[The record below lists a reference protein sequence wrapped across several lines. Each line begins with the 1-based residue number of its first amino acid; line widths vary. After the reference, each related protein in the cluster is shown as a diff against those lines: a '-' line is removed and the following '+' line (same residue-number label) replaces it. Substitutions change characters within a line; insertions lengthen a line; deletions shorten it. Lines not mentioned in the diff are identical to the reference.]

1 MSKESEQKVAADLI
15 QAALLRVTSPRPL
28 PAPELV
34 GRAPLALQRA
44 GLDAAPV
51 EPHILTRVEQSASLR
66 ASVVLLEEAASDGPP
81 MTEAEIVAEVRHVHQ
96 QRAEQ
101 AEAEAKEHSE
111 EQDKG
116 EEKNEEKNEKK
127 KDPYSLD

>member
-1 MSKESEQKVAADLI
+1 MSKESEEKVAADLV

-34 GRAPLALQRA
+34 GRAQLALQRA

-96 QRAEQ
+96 ERAEQ
-101 AEAEAKEHSE
+101 AEQAEAKAKE
-111 EQDKG
+111 EGKG

>member
-1 MSKESEQKVAADLI
+1 MSKESEEKVAADLV

-34 GRAPLALQRA
+34 GRAQLALQRA

-96 QRAEQ
+96 ERAEQ
-101 AEAEAKEHSE
+101 AEAKAKEE
-111 EQDKG
+111 GKG

-127 KDPYSLD
+127 KTR